1 MRQKIVQAVTD
12 LIATIDGSGTFLTDL
27 YGNVDSK
34 LQFWDEVSDFPTV
47 CVVAGDETIE
57 YLPAG
62 FKWGF
67 LTVKINVYVKDENSQ
82 KRLEDIF
89 SDIESLLDSNN
100 TLSYDTNK
108 NVEDI
113 RIISIITDEGVLQP
127 LGIGEITLQI
137 QYAL

>member
-47 CVVAGDETIE
+47 CVVAGDETRE

-82 KRLEDIF
+82 QRLEDIF